1 MMSRYDSLMRK
12 EMPGHRYSVPAYLGA
27 GGIATAAHY
36 ATQVA
41 LVELAGVQPLAATGA
56 GFAVGAAVKYW
67 LNYVVVFRSDKGHT
81 EAVPRFA
88 VTLAVLFVLNLAFFA
103 FFNQVLGLHYTIA
116 QMLTTVANIPP
127 GYLMSRMWVY
137 KWH

>member
-1 MMSRYDSLMRK
+1 MRK
-12 EMPGHRYSVPAYLGA
+12 EMPGHGYSVPAYLGA

-41 LVELAGVQPLAATGA
+41 LVELVGVQPLAASGA

-67 LNYVVVFRSDKGHT
+67 LNYVFVFRSETGHT

-88 VTLAVLFVLNLAFFA
+88 ATLVILFVLNLMFFH
-103 FFNQVLGLHYTIA
+103 FFNEALGLHYTIA
-116 QMLTTVANIPP
+116 QVLTTVANIPP
-127 GYLMSRMWVY
+127 GYVLSRLWVY
-137 KWH
+137 KWR